1 LSITLIVFL
10 LVYLGMIL
18 GTLPGLKMDRAS
30 VALGGA
36 VVLLAAGELDQAT
49 ALASIDFGTLGMLFG
64 LMLVSVQLQIAGFY
78 AAISGMVARLHA
90 PPALLLALL
99 TAMVGVLSA
108 FLTNDVVA
116 VAMTPVVLAIALRRG
131 MNPLPFL
138 LAVALAANAGSV
150 ATIIG
155 SPQNMLIAQR
165 LHLSFGDYLVY
176 ALVPALLA
184 LVVVWAVLGLAFR
197 GRWILERDD
206 APKPD
211 ALPEPSLDY
220 WETIK
225 GLLVLGVVLYAFVF
239 TEWDRGM
246 VATVAGVLMLFN
258 ARFVSRTML
267 ERVDWD
273 LLILFVGLFL
283 VNGAFAKAGLSTDLV
298 VWFRG
303 LGIDLHDADVL
314 FAVTAVM
321 SDITSN
327 VPTVMLL
334 LPFAGHDPLAAPLM
348 ALASGLASNLI
359 IIGSLA
365 NIIVVNAAAA
375 KGFKISFWG
384 FAKVGLPVS
393 ALTLAIAYLW
403 VTLVVADFDTTG
415 QVALALH

>member
-1 LSITLIVFL
+1 MFSITLIVFL

-18 GTLPGLKMDRAS
+18 GTLPWLKMDRAS

-36 VVLLAAGELDQAT
+36 VALLAAGELGQAE
-49 ALASIDFGTLGMLFG
+49 ALASIDYGTLGMLFG
-64 LMLVSVQLQIAGFY
+64 LMLISVQLQVAGLY
-78 AAISGMVARLHA
+78 AAISGMVARLRA
-90 PPALLLALL
+90 SPPLLLALL

-131 MNPLPFL
+131 ANPLPFL
-138 LAVALAANAGSV
+138 LAIALAANAGSV

-165 LHLSFGDYLVY
+165 LDISFGGYLVY

-184 LVVVWAVLGLAFR
+184 LLVIWAVLALAYR
-197 GRWILERDD
+197 GQWTLDQGN

-211 ALPEPSLDY
+211 AVPEPSLDL

-225 GLLVLGVVLYAFVF
+225 GLLVLGFILYAFVF

-258 ARFVSRTML
+258 ARFMSRSML

-273 LLILFVGLFL
+273 LLILFVGLFI
-283 VNGAFAKAGLSTDLV
+283 VNGAFAKAGFATQLV
-298 VWFRG
+298 TWLGGV
-303 LGIDLHDADVL
+303 GIDLHDADVL
-314 FAVTAVM
+314 FAVTAVL

-334 LPFAGHDPLAAPLM
+334 LPFAGHDPLSGPLM

-365 NIIVVNAAAA
+365 NIIVVDAAAA
-375 KGFKISFWG
+375 KGFKISFG
-384 FAKVGLPVS
+384 DFAKIGLPVS
-393 ALTLAIAYLW
+393 AVTLAIAYLW
-403 VTLVVADFDTTG
+403 VRLVVAF
-415 QVALALH
+415 

>member
-18 GTLPGLKMDRAS
+18 GGLPGLKVDRAA
-30 VALGGA
+30 VALGGGVA
-36 VVLLAAGELDQAT
+36 LLAAGELDQAA

-64 LMLVSVQLQIAGFY
+64 LMLISVQLEVAGLY
-78 AAISGMVARLHA
+78 AAISAMVARLHA
-90 PPALLLALL
+90 SPPVLLVLL
-99 TAMVGVLSA
+99 TALVGVLSA

-116 VAMTPVVLAIALRRG
+116 VAMTPVVLAIALRRS

-138 LAVALAANAGSV
+138 LAIALAANAGSV

-165 LHLSFGDYLVY
+165 LDLGFNGYLVY

-184 LVVVWAVLGLAFR
+184 LVVVWAALALAYR
-197 GRWILERDD
+197 GRWKLDKGD
-206 APKPD
+206 APRAD
-211 ALPEPSLDY
+211 AVPEPSLDP

-225 GLLVLGVVLYAFVF
+225 GLLVLGFILYAFVF
-239 TEWDRGM
+239 TDWDRGM

-258 ARFVSRTML
+258 ARFMSRTML
-267 ERVDWD
+267 ERIDWD
-273 LLILFVGLFL
+273 LLILFVGLFI
-283 VNGAFAKAGLSTDLV
+283 VNGAFAKAGLATQLV
-298 VWFRG
+298 AW
-303 LGIDLHDADVL
+303 LGGAGINLHNADVL
-314 FAVTAVM
+314 FAVTAVL

-334 LPFAGHDPLAAPLM
+334 LPFAGHDPLSGPLM

-365 NIIVVNAAAA
+365 NIIVVDAAAA
-375 KGFKISFWG
+375 KGFRISFWD
-384 FAKVGLPVS
+384 FAKIGIPVS
-393 ALTLAIAYLW
+393 VATLAIGYLW
-403 VTLVVADFDTTG
+403 VTLVVA
-415 QVALALH
+415 L

>member
-1 LSITLIVFL
+1 MSITLIVFL

-18 GTLPGLKMDRAS
+18 GGLPGLKMDRAS

-36 VVLLAAGELDQAT
+36 VALLAAGELDQAA

-64 LMLVSVQLQIAGFY
+64 LMLISVQLEVAGLY
-78 AAISGMVARLHA
+78 AAISGMVARLHVS
-90 PPALLLALL
+90 PPILLALL
-99 TAMVGVLSA
+99 TALVGMLSA

-138 LAVALAANAGSV
+138 LTIALAANAGAV

-165 LHLSFGDYLVY
+165 LNLSFGGYLVY

-184 LVVVWAVLGLAFR
+184 LVVVWAVLALTYR
-197 GRWILERDD
+197 SRWMLDQGD

-211 ALPEPSLDY
+211 AVPEPTLDK

-225 GLLVLGVVLYAFVF
+225 GLLVLGFILYAFVF

-258 ARFVSRTML
+258 ARFMSRTML

-273 LLILFVGLFL
+273 LLILFVGLFV
-283 VNGAFAKAGLSTDLV
+283 VNGAFEKVGLATQLV
-298 VWFRG
+298 AWLGGV
-303 LGIDLHDADVL
+303 GIDLHDADVL
-314 FAVTAVM
+314 FAVTAVL

-365 NIIVVNAAAA
+365 NIIVVDAAAA
-375 KGFKISFWG
+375 KGFKISFG
-384 FAKVGLPVS
+384 DFAKIGVPVS
-393 ALTLAIAYLW
+393 VVTLAIAYLW
-403 VTLVVADFDTTG
+403 VTLVLKGVGGT
-415 QVALALH
+415 

>member
-1 LSITLIVFL
+1 MSITLIVFL

-18 GTLPGLKMDRAS
+18 GRLPGLKMDRAS

-36 VVLLAAGELDQAT
+36 VALVAVGELDRSA

-64 LMLVSVQLQIAGFY
+64 LMLISVQLQIAGFY
-78 AAISGMVARLHA
+78 GALSVMVARIHTS
-90 PPALLLALL
+90 PVVLLALL
-99 TAMVGVLSA
+99 TALVGVLSA

-138 LAVALAANAGSV
+138 LAIALAANAGSV

-165 LHLSFGDYLVY
+165 MNLTFGGYLVY
-176 ALVPALLA
+176 ALVPALLS
-184 LVVVWAVLGLAFR
+184 LGVVWMILALAYR
-197 GRWILERDD
+197 GRWMLDEKGE
-206 APKPD
+206 PKPD
-211 ALPEPSLDY
+211 PLPEAPLDR

-225 GLLVLGVVLYAFVF
+225 GLLMLVFLLYAFVF
-239 TEWDRGM
+239 TTWDRGM

-258 ARFVSRTML
+258 ARFMSRTML

-273 LLILFVGLFL
+273 LLILFVGLFI
-283 VNGAFAKAGLSTDLV
+283 VNGAFANAGLSTQLV
-298 VWFRG
+298 AW
-303 LGIDLHDADVL
+303 LGGMGINLHDANVL

-334 LPFAGHDPLAAPLM
+334 LPYAGHDPVSSPLM

-365 NIIVVNAAAA
+365 NIIVVDAAAA
-375 KGFKISFWG
+375 KGFTISFLD

-393 ALTLAIAYLW
+393 AVTLAIAYLW
-403 VTLVVADFDTTG
+403 VSFAVA
-415 QVALALH
+415 